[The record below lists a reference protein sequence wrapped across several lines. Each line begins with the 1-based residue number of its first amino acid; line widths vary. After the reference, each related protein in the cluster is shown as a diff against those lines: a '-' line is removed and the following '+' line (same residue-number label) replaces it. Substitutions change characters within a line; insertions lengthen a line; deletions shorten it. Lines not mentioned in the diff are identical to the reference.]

1 MDRGERIVTS
11 PDIDLGP
18 GEKRSAHEAVDR
30 YVERIANAV
39 EAAFG
44 DRVSGVWLIG
54 SLAYGGFGPS
64 SDVDV
69 QAAVRDPADG
79 EVASLVERIRHPQL
93 PCPAAGLEFVLYDV
107 NDLVS
112 PVPPLQW
119 LLNLNGGPTREE
131 KISTDPTSES
141 WHWFLLDLAIGR
153 QTAKTLSG
161 RDLREVVGP
170 ISREDQL
177 AAIVESLRWHSSNEE
192 GNANQAANAARGLR
206 FLRTGQW
213 GSKPD
218 ALRWASSLGL
228 PTSDLMAELA
238 RELETELQS

>member
-1 MDRGERIVTS
+1 MTS
-11 PDIDLGP
+11 PYVDSGP
-18 GEKRSAHEAVDR
+18 GEKRSAHQAVDGYVKRITAETEAV
-30 YVERIANAV
+30 
-39 EAAFG
+39 FG
-44 DRVSGVWLIG
+44 DRVVGVWLIG

-64 SDVDV
+64 SDVDI
-69 QAAVRDPADG
+69 QAAVRDPTG
-79 EVASLVERIRHPQL
+79 NEIASLVERIRHPDL

-107 NDLVS
+107 EDLQS

-119 LLNLNGGPTREE
+119 LLNLNGGPAREE

-161 RDLREVVGP
+161 RDLHDVAGP
-170 ISREDQL
+170 ISRVDQL
-177 AAIVESLRWHSSNEE
+177 AAIAESVRWHSCHDE
-192 GNANQAANAARGLR
+192 GSANQAANAARGLR

-218 ALRWASSLGL
+218 ALGWASSLGH
-228 PTSDLMAELA
+228 PTSDLLAELTREMG
-238 RELETELQS
+238 RELRR